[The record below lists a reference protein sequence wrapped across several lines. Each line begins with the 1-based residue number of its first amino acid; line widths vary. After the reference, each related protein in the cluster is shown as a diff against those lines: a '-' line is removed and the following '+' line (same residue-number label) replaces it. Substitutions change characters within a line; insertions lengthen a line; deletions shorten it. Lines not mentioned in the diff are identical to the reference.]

1 MSDEDE
7 ANFAMDYEDYA
18 DDDSDNV
25 SEQSDIPSDV
35 RVSKSAVLKC
45 VCAA

>member
-7 ANFAMDYEDYA
+7 ANFAMDYDDYA
-18 DDDSDNV
+18 EHDSDHV

-35 RVSKSAVLKC
+35 RVLS
-45 VCAA
+45 